1 VALPSVSPAR
11 YRSITLSAVV
21 LLCVITLTGAA
32 VRLTGSG
39 LGCSDWPNCEQ
50 TGFIEASNANQ
61 AIEQVNRLFT
71 GVVAVSIVLAVLG
84 SLLRSPRRRDLVWLS
99 VGLVAGIV
107 GQVVVGGIV
116 VLTHVHPAAVQL
128 HFLLSMVMIW
138 NAVVLHRRAGYPDGE
153 PTVLVVPVVVRRWTA
168 AVVALTGVAIMTG
181 TVVTGT
187 GPHGGDEEARRFGF
201 HITSVARVHSLSVIL
216 ALAAVL
222 WVIRMVRRS
231 PDVRAHLDDAVTLL
245 LYALVFQGV
254 VGYAQ
259 YFTEVPVGLVAVHI
273 CGAMAVWICALRLD
287 LATRGTLGPG
297 PQAVGTNEPSRAAA
311 S

>member
-1 VALPSVSPAR
+1 MALPRLSPPT
-11 YRSITLSAVV
+11 YRRIALSAVV

-39 LGCSDWPNCEQ
+39 LGCSDWPNCE
-50 TGFIEASNANQ
+50 ESELVAASNANQ

-84 SLLRSPRRRDLVWLS
+84 SLVRVPRRRDLTWLS
-99 VGLVAGIV
+99 LGLVAGIV

-128 HFLLSMVMIW
+128 HFVLSMVMIW
-138 NAVVLHRRAGYPDGE
+138 NALLLHRRAGDPDGQ
-153 PTVLVVPVVVRRWTA
+153 PRRPVVPLALRRWVWSLVAMAGA
-168 AVVALTGVAIMTG
+168 AIATG

-201 HITSVARVHSLSVIL
+201 AITTVARVHSVTVLGTL
-216 ALAAVL
+216 GLTL
-222 WVIRMVRRS
+222 WV
-231 PDVRAHLDDAVTLL
+231 AHLAKRDADAWKRLDDPLSL
-245 LYALVFQGV
+245 FLYALVLQGAI
-254 VGYAQ
+254 GYFQ
-259 YFTEVPVGLVAVHI
+259 YFAGVPVMLVALHI
-273 CGAMAVWICALRLD
+273 VGAMAVWITALALAFSCRSAQPAEACA
-287 LATRGTLGPG
+287 PS
-297 PQAVGTNEPSRAAA
+297 EPSRIAV